1 MCFYI
6 ARMHLIQDILSF
18 TRHRFH
24 SRRWDYFHSPYL
36 FQLFTFCCDDSNHLG
51 GFEKIEGVR
60 AALLASQE
68 MINLH
73 DYGAGHQ
80 GKTNRKEISISTIAQ
95 QSLST
100 PFQGRFMARLGR
112 FHKPQKIVEFGTS
125 LGISA
130 AYLAT
135 GSPGCEVL
143 TIEGDPMVGA
153 KAISVFKM
161 LEIKN
166 IELINDTFESCIMNR
181 IQSIDRIDLLFLD
194 GNHRKKALVT
204 YYHALKKLCHENTII
219 IVDDIYW
226 SAEMTS
232 AWQEIIREKEITQ
245 SVDCFQFGLLFF
257 SPHFLA
263 KEHHR
268 IRLPLKA
275 FVRN

>member
-6 ARMHLIQDILSF
+6 ATMHLIQDILSF

-36 FQLFTFCCDDSNHLG
+36 FQLLTYCCDDSNQLA
-51 GFEKIEGVR
+51 GFEEIEAVR
-60 AALLASQE
+60 SALSASQE
-68 MINLH
+68 MIGLQ

-80 GKTNRKEISISTIAQ
+80 GKIYRKEISISSIARR
-95 QSLST
+95 SLST
-100 PFQGRFMARLGR
+100 PFQGRFMARLAR
-112 FHKPQKIVEFGTS
+112 FHNPQTIVEFGTS

-135 GSPGCEVL
+135 GSPESEFI
-143 TIEGDPMVGA
+143 TIEGDPIVGA
-153 KAISVFKM
+153 KAISVFKT
-161 LEIKN
+161 LGIKN
-166 IELINDTFESCIMNR
+166 IELINETFETTIRSR
-181 IQSIDRIDLLFLD
+181 IQLIDRIDLLFLD
-194 GNHRKKALVT
+194 GNHQKEALLS
-204 YYHALKKLCHENTII
+204 YYHTLKKHCHEDTII

-226 SAEMTS
+226 SADMTS
-232 AWQEIIREKEITQ
+232 AWMEIIREKEITQ

-263 KEHHR
+263 KENHR

-275 FVRN
+275 FIRN